1 MVFRFLLVLPVVL
14 WAATSL
20 PGDAQ
25 TASQPF
31 DESAQR
37 LIGTWSSNDPLRASV
52 KTFRPDGTYTEVL
65 RLLGARAMVTGI
77 YRLEGH
83 SYGRLSRS

>member
-14 WAATSL
+14 WAATSS
-20 PGDAQ
+20 GDAQ
-25 TASQPF
+25 TARQSS

-77 YRLEGH
+77 YRLEGQQ
-83 SYGRLSRS
+83 LW